1 MTLLNFFVFPVE
13 HTHTHTHS
21 PAKSLREP
29 GICTGCGNDCI
40 VQLLKTKQ
48 IFTGSDMQ
56 VYEKQKRKEK
66 EEIER
71 KERKEGKEEGKKGQ
85 MHSLLILQ
93 IIFSTFQGAGDQK
106 CFKDQLMVYI

>member
-21 PAKSLREP
+21 PAKSLKESLEM
-29 GICTGCGNDCI
+29 GMYTGCGNDCI

-56 VYEKQKRKEK
+56 V
-66 EEIER
+66 
-71 KERKEGKEEGKKGQ
+71 
-85 MHSLLILQ
+85 
-93 IIFSTFQGAGDQK
+93 
-106 CFKDQLMVYI
+106 C

>member
-56 VYEKQKRKEK
+56 GYEKQKRKEK
-66 EEIER
+66 EETER
-71 KERKEGKEEGKKGQ
+71 KERKEGKKGQ